1 MAPPKVA
8 DLNIMLPTKTAQVK
22 PVIGAKMTTRNS
34 TRTSVTANMLKK
46 MNLKDKRKADQLSP
60 PKGKTTKRG
69 AFCDITNAT
78 HGISAA
84 NVVNTT
90 QKEHKKTLVAKKTI
104 AKLTVTAQPQIPTVT
119 KIMKPALR
127 TG

>member
-8 DLNIMLPTKTAQVK
+8 DPNIILPAKTTQVK
-22 PVIGAKMTTRNS
+22 PVIGAKMSTRNS

-60 PKGKTTKRG
+60 PKGKTTKRS
-69 AFCDITNAT
+69 AFYDITNAAN
-78 HGISAA
+78 GISNA
-84 NVVNTT
+84 NVANAALKKPVVTKKATT
-90 QKEHKKTLVAKKTI
+90 
-104 AKLTVTAQPQIPTVT
+104 KLTVTAQPQLPTVT